1 MHVYT
6 MGTRA
11 YASEVCKII
20 DPDGGLFGGRILSR
34 DESGSTFFF
43 RQALSLFFWKKQGDV
58 RSFLTIL
65 GGSLGM
71 TRKSLQR
78 LFPCD
83 TSMVVI
89 IDDRADVWDGS
100 PNLVKV
106 VPCTFLIF
114 PFFLFCLGRQ
124 ITHILLPAPPKKM
137 NSL

>member
-11 YASEVCKII
+11 YAIEVCKVI

-34 DESGSTFFF
+34 DESGSEF
-43 RQALSLFFWKKQGDV
+43 ALTGSHAACIWSL
-58 RSFLTIL
+58 LTRICDT
-65 GGSLGM
+65 SLGM

-83 TSMVVI
+83 TNMVVI

-106 VPCTFLIF
+106 IPCESSPVAF
-114 PFFLFCLGRQ
+114 
-124 ITHILLPAPPKKM
+124 
-137 NSL
+137 